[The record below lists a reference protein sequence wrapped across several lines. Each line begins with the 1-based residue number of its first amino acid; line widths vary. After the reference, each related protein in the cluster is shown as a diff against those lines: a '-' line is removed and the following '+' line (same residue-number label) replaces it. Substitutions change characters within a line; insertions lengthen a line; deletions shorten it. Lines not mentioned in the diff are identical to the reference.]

1 MKIAFFTHCLPSRDS
16 HGAAETCYSIIK
28 FLKSQNHEI
37 ILNIIADDNEYN
49 LSHNNSSL
57 VRSTSSILVFWM
69 IDMMFVMTNEEE
81 ETAFVRL

>member
-49 LSHNNSSL
+49 LSHNNSAQ
-57 VRSTSSILVFWM
+57 INNYCKKKN
-69 IDMMFVMTNEEE
+69 IYKIPKKKKFVKKFFN
-81 ETAFVRL
+81 

>member
-37 ILNIIADDNEYN
+37 ILNIIADDNEYS
-49 LSHNNSSL
+49 LSKNNSAKINNYCKKKYL
-57 VRSTSSILVFWM
+57 
-69 IDMMFVMTNEEE
+69 
-81 ETAFVRL
+81 